1 MLTKISKRMMTKSF
15 KKTKYQFMPTP
26 ETNFVNNLGIY
37 IHVPFCYTKC
47 SFCPFYKEIYSD
59 KMKEQYVEALIQEI
73 SSSNIQGES
82 KWIYFGGGT
91 PNTLSIEDFSRIVQS
106 LKNKIAINNMG
117 VELLP
122 SLVTDEYLIGLKELG
137 FSKISI
143 GIETFSQEVI
153 KKTGRK
159 ESNYQHISKIISKAK
174 QLGFHVAVDLMVGLP
189 KQTSKTFFDDISKII
204 QIKPDQITIYPF
216 MVIRGVK
223 AIPSCSSKEQFTLIE
238 KVAKDLLS
246 AGYDRKSVWIFVLSG
261 TDVNN
266 VYDSSKDEL
275 VCDYCGFGPASFST
289 YDNWK
294 VVKPELSIWIDNIQK
309 GKSFSL
315 VAPKT
320 KGTDDWR
327 KFANKIY
334 DLKIKNDYK
343 FPFHIRLFDFILRL
357 TGFYRNGYLTDKGR
371 YFSHEITKAVV
382 ESLPFPIQN
391 SDCVIN
397 YDEYQRYKN
406 RILKEHD

>member
-1 MLTKISKRMMTKSF
+1 MTKSF
-15 KKTKYQFMPTP
+15 KKTKYQFTQTP
-26 ETNFVNNLGIY
+26 EAHFVNNLGVY

-59 KMKEQYVEALIQEI
+59 ELKEQYVEALIQEI
-73 SSSNIQGES
+73 SSSNIQGVS

-91 PNTLSIEDFSRIVQS
+91 PNTLTIEDFSKIINS
-106 LKNKIAINNMG
+106 LKNKITINNMG

-122 SLVTDEYLIGLKELG
+122 SLVTDEYLIGLKEIG

-143 GIETFSQEVI
+143 GIETFSHEVI
-153 KKTGRK
+153 KETGRK
-159 ESNYQHISKIISKAK
+159 GSGYQHIAKIISKAK
-174 QLGFHVAVDLMVGLP
+174 DIGFHVAVDLLVGLP
-189 KQTSKTFFDDISKII
+189 KQTPKTFHDDISKII
-204 QIKPDQITIYPF
+204 QIKPDQITIYPY
-216 MVIRGVK
+216 MIIRGVK
-223 AIPSCSSKEQFTLIE
+223 AIPSCSNKEQYIQIE
-238 KVAKDLLS
+238 KAAKALLN
-246 AGYDRKSVWIFVLSG
+246 AGYERKSVWIFVLSG
-261 TDVNN
+261 TEVNN

-294 VVKPELSIWIDNIQK
+294 VVKPELSIWLDNIRN
-309 GKSFSL
+309 GKSLSL

-327 KFANKIY
+327 NFANKIY
-334 DLKIKNDYK
+334 DLKIKSDYK
-343 FPFHIRLFDFILRL
+343 FPFYIRLFDFILRL
-357 TGFYRNGYLTDKGR
+357 NGFYRNGYLTDKGR

-391 SDCVIN
+391 PDCVIN
-397 YDEYQRYKN
+397 YDEYQKYKLET
-406 RILKEHD
+406 LKE